1 MPKEEFSLITVTV
14 SVLNENHHQSE
25 YEKQK
30 TNKNKTKKIFFDK
43 IKRILW
49 INVIF
54 YPDERIF
61 IGLCQTS
68 YKIDHWKTVFAAS
81 DLGLHCLQGIFF

>member
-1 MPKEEFSLITVTV
+1 M
-14 SVLNENHHQSE
+14 
-25 YEKQK
+25 
-30 TNKNKTKKIFFDK
+30 
-43 IKRILW
+43 
-49 INVIF
+49 IF